1 MLAVSGLAKQ
11 PQPTIKEI
19 AAQLRLEHH
28 TVVELVGRL
37 VKRNLLLRRTS
48 PADKRVVLLQL
59 SNTGRSALD
68 RIVRYS
74 FSELREEA
82 PGLIQSLRRIL
93 QKLF

>member
-1 MLAVSGLAKQ
+1 
-11 PQPTIKEI
+11 
-19 AAQLRLEHH
+19 
-28 TVVELVGRL
+28 
-37 VKRNLLLRRTS
+37 
-48 PADKRVVLLQL
+48 VLLQL